1 MPSLLYIMHNIQ
13 QAKERLRKKIS
24 LLKKEYTQDELYNR
38 SLEVLS
44 VLEITGVFQDAK
56 TILIYNNLQ
65 DEVQTNSFI
74 QKWDK
79 TKDFYL
85 PVIVADQIIFRKYT
99 PTVKFEQSSI
109 GVMEPIGEDFTDYNK
124 VDLIIIPGVA
134 FDRRKNRMGRGKG
147 YYDRFLS
154 TIKAPKMGICF
165 EFQLFDDIP
174 NDKNDIKMDYV
185 ISENDLIW

>member
-1 MPSLLYIMHNIQ
+1 MHNIQ

>member
-1 MPSLLYIMHNIQ
+1 MHNIQ
-13 QAKERLRKKIS
+13 QAKDRLRKKVS
-24 LLKKEYTQDELYNR
+24 SLKKGYRQDELHNR
-38 SLEVLS
+38 SLEILS

-65 DEVQTNSFI
+65 DEVQTSDFI
-74 QKWDK
+74 QKWNG

-85 PVIVADQIIFRKYT
+85 PVIVADEIIFRKYT
-99 PTVKFEQSSI
+99 TSVKFEQSSI
-109 GVMEPIGEDFTDYNK
+109 GIMEPIGENFTAYNK

-134 FDRRKNRMGRGKG
+134 FDRRKNRLGRGKG

-174 NDKNDIKMDYV
+174 NDKDDIKMDYV
-185 ISENDLIW
+185 VSENDLIW